1 MDISMELVKELREKT
16 GISIMQCK
24 KALEDAGGDMNKA
37 IVYLQKKGAETAA
50 KKADRVIKSS
60 RIVSY
65 VHGIGS
71 VGVLVELC
79 SESDFVSKHED
90 FQKLAYDIAM
100 QIAATNPAYIK
111 KEDVSLEERT
121 KVLDALADEVK
132 DKPEAMR
139 EKILTGKMDAFF
151 KERILI
157 EQDFIK
163 DPSLTV
169 NTLIQNAIQKFGE
182 KIEVSRFVRFSVGE
196 NKSAQVCSI

>member
-1 MDISMELVKELREKT
+1 MELVKELREKT

-24 KALEDAGGDMNKA
+24 KALEDAAGDMNKA
-37 IVYLQKKGAETAA
+37 MVFLQKKGAETAA
-50 KKADRVIKSS
+50 KKSDRILKSS

-65 VHGIGS
+65 VHGVGK
-71 VGVLVELC
+71 VGVMLELC

-100 QIAATNPAYIK
+100 QIAATSPAFIK
-111 KEDVSLEERT
+111 KESISADEKA
-121 KVLDALADEVK
+121 KVMDALADEVK

-139 EKILTGKMDAFF
+139 EKILSGKIDAFF
-151 KERILI
+151 KERILL

-163 DPSLTV
+163 DPSISV

-182 KIEVSRFVRFSVGE
+182 KIEIARFVRFNASE
-196 NKSAQVCSI
+196 NNDKICSL

>member
-1 MDISMELVKELREKT
+1 MEQVKELREKT
-16 GISIMQCK
+16 GVSIMQCK
-24 KALEDAGGDMNKA
+24 KALEEANGDMDKA

-50 KKADRVIKSS
+50 KKADRTLKSS

-65 VHGIGS
+65 VHGIGA

-90 FQKLAYDIAM
+90 FQQLAYDIAM

-111 KEDVSLEERT
+111 KEEVPEEEKS
-121 KVLDALADEVK
+121 KVLDAFADEVK
-132 DKPEAMR
+132 DKPEVMK
-139 EKILTGKMDAFF
+139 EKILNGKLDAFF
-151 KERILI
+151 KERILL

-163 DPSLTV
+163 NPEVTI

-182 KIEVSRFVRFSVGE
+182 KIEIARFVRFGSV
-196 NKSAQVCSI
+196 K

>member
-1 MDISMELVKELREKT
+1 MEQVKNLREKT

-24 KALEDAGGDMNKA
+24 KALEDAKGDINKA
-37 IVYLQKKGAETAA
+37 MIYLQKKGAETAA
-50 KKADRVIKSS
+50 KKAERILKSS

-65 VHGIGS
+65 VHGVGT

-100 QIAATNPAYIK
+100 QIAATNPTYIK
-111 KEDVSLEERT
+111 KDDVSLEERT
-121 KVLDALADEVK
+121 KVSDAFLDEVK

-139 EKILTGKMDAFF
+139 EKILAGKLDAFF
-151 KERILI
+151 KEKILI

-163 DPSLTV
+163 DPSITI

-182 KIEVSRFVRFSVGE
+182 KIEIARFVRFSTS
-196 NKSAQVCSI
+196 K

>member
-1 MDISMELVKELREKT
+1 MELVKELREKT

-24 KALEDAGGDMNKA
+24 KALEDAKGDMDKA

-50 KKADRVIKSS
+50 KKADRVLKSS

-65 VHGIGS
+65 VHGVGS
-71 VGVLVELC
+71 VGVLIELC

-111 KEDVSLEERT
+111 KDDVSLEERT
-121 KVLDALADEVK
+121 KVLDAFADEVK

-139 EKILTGKMDAFF
+139 EKILNGKLDAFF

-163 DPSLTV
+163 DPSITV

-182 KIEVSRFVRFSVGE
+182 KIEVARFVRFSTTE
-196 NKSAQVCSI
+196 TKSAQICSI

>member
-1 MDISMELVKELREKT
+1 MISMEQVKELREKT

-24 KALEDAGGDMNKA
+24 KALEDAKGDINKA
-37 IVYLQKKGAETAA
+37 MVYLQKKGAETAA
-50 KKADRVIKSS
+50 KKSDRILKSS

-100 QIAATNPAYIK
+100 QIAATNPSFIR
-111 KEDVSLEERT
+111 KEDVSLEEKT
-121 KVLDALADEVK
+121 KVSDAFLDEVK
-132 DKPEAMR
+132 NKPEAMR
-139 EKILTGKMDAFF
+139 EKILSGKLDAFF

-157 EQDFIK
+157 EQEFIK
-163 DPSLTV
+163 DPSITI

-182 KIEVSRFVRFSVGE
+182 KIEVARFIRFSTM
-196 NKSAQVCSI
+196 K

>member
-1 MDISMELVKELREKT
+1 MELVKELREKT

-24 KALEDAGGDMNKA
+24 KALEDASGDMSKA
-37 IVYLQKKGAETAA
+37 MVYLQKKGAETAA
-50 KKADRVIKSS
+50 KKADRVLKSS

-100 QIAATNPAYIK
+100 QIAATDPAYIK
-111 KEDVSLEERT
+111 KEDVSEAEKT
-121 KVLDALADEVK
+121 KVSNAFLDEVK

-139 EKILTGKMDAFF
+139 EKILNGKLDAFF

-163 DPSLTV
+163 DPSITI

-182 KIEVSRFVRFSVGE
+182 KIEIARFVRFSTT
-196 NKSAQVCSI
+196 K

>member
-1 MDISMELVKELREKT
+1 MEKVKELREKT

-24 KALEDAGGDMNKA
+24 KALEEAKGDMDKA
-37 IVYLQKKGAETAA
+37 MVFLQKKGAETAA
-50 KKADRVIKSS
+50 KKADRVLKSS

-65 VHGIGS
+65 IHGAGT
-71 VGVLVELC
+71 VGVLVELS

-111 KEDVSLEERT
+111 KEDISLEERT
-121 KVLDALADEVK
+121 KVLDAFSDEVK
-132 DKPEAMR
+132 NKPEAMR
-139 EKILTGKMDAFF
+139 EKILAGKLDAFF

-163 DPSLTV
+163 DPGITV

-182 KIEVSRFVRFSVGE
+182 KIEVARFVRLSTGA
-196 NKSAQVCSI
+196 NRGSQMCSM

>member
-1 MDISMELVKELREKT
+1 MELVKELREKT

-24 KALEDAGGDMNKA
+24 KALEDAKGDMSKA
-37 IVYLQKKGAETAA
+37 MVYLQKKGAETAA
-50 KKADRVIKSS
+50 KKAERTLKSS

-65 VHGIGS
+65 VHGVGT

-90 FQKLAYDIAM
+90 FQRLAYDIAM
-100 QIAATNPAYIK
+100 QIAATNPLYVK
-111 KEDVSLEERT
+111 KDDVSAEEKA
-121 KVLDALADEVK
+121 KVSDAFIDEVK

-139 EKILTGKMDAFF
+139 EKILAGKLDAFF
-151 KERILI
+151 KEKILI

-163 DPSLTV
+163 DPSITI

-182 KIEVSRFVRFSVGE
+182 KIEIARFVRFSTA
-196 NKSAQVCSI
+196 K

>member
-1 MDISMELVKELREKT
+1 MEQVKELREKT

-24 KALEDAGGDMNKA
+24 KALEEAGGDMNKA
-37 IVYLQKKGAETAA
+37 MVYLQKKGAETAA
-50 KKADRVIKSS
+50 KKADRVLKSS

-65 VHGIGS
+65 VHGVGS

-111 KEDVSLEERT
+111 KDDVSLEERT
-121 KVLDALADEVK
+121 KVLDAFSHEVK

-139 EKILTGKMDAFF
+139 EKILNGKLDAFF
-151 KERILI
+151 KDRILV
-157 EQDFIK
+157 EQDYIK
-163 DPSLTV
+163 DPSITV

-182 KIEVSRFVRFSVGE
+182 KIEVDRFVRFSVGE
-196 NKSAQVCSI
+196 GRSAQMC

>member
-1 MDISMELVKELREKT
+1 MELVKELREKT

-24 KALEDAGGDMNKA
+24 KALEDAGGDISKA
-37 IVYLQKKGAETAA
+37 MVYLQKKGAETAA
-50 KKADRVIKSS
+50 KKSERTLKSS

-65 VHGIGS
+65 VHGVGT
-71 VGVLVELC
+71 VGVMIELC

-111 KEDVSLEERT
+111 KEEVPVEEKN
-121 KVLDALADEVK
+121 KVLSAFTDEVK
-132 DKPEAMR
+132 DKPEAMK
-139 EKILTGKMDAFF
+139 EKILNGKLDAFF

-163 DPSLTV
+163 DPSITI

-182 KIEVSRFVRFSVGE
+182 KIEIARFVRFTTA
-196 NKSAQVCSI
+196 K

>member
-1 MDISMELVKELREKT
+1 MELVKELREKT

-37 IVYLQKKGAETAA
+37 MVYLQKKGAETAA
-50 KKADRVIKSS
+50 KKADRVLKSS

-65 VHGIGS
+65 VHGVGS

-111 KEDVSLEERT
+111 KEDISLEERT
-121 KVLDALADEVK
+121 KVSDAFAGEVK
-132 DKPEAMR
+132 DKPEPMR

-157 EQDFIK
+157 EQDYIK
-163 DPSLTV
+163 DPSITI

-182 KIEVSRFVRFSVGE
+182 KIEVDRFVRFAVTE
-196 NKSAQVCSI
+196 NRGAQMC

>member
-1 MDISMELVKELREKT
+1 MELVKELREKT

-24 KALEDAGGDMNKA
+24 KALEDAGGDINKA

-50 KKADRVIKSS
+50 KKADRILKSS

-65 VHGIGS
+65 VHGAGS

-100 QIAATNPAYIK
+100 QIAATNPTYIK
-111 KEDVSLEERT
+111 KDDVSLEERT
-121 KVLDALADEVK
+121 KVSDAFLDEVK
-132 DKPEAMR
+132 NKPEAMR
-139 EKILTGKMDAFF
+139 EKILSGKLDAFF

-163 DPSLTV
+163 DPSVTV

-182 KIEVSRFVRFSVGE
+182 KIEIARFVCFRTA
-196 NKSAQVCSI
+196 K

>member
-24 KALEDAGGDMNKA
+24 KALEDAKGDMDKA

-50 KKADRVIKSS
+50 KKADRVLKSS

-65 VHGIGS
+65 VHGVGS
-71 VGVLVELC
+71 VGVLIELC

-111 KEDVSLEERT
+111 KDDVSLEERT
-121 KVLDALADEVK
+121 KVLDAFADEVK

-139 EKILTGKMDAFF
+139 EKILNGKLDAFF

-163 DPSLTV
+163 DPSITV

-182 KIEVSRFVRFSVGE
+182 KIEVARFVRFSTTE
-196 NKSAQVCSI
+196 TKSAQVCSI

>member
-1 MDISMELVKELREKT
+1 MELVKELREKT